1 MATAKPNASAQAR
14 NTAKYGDLKRRLMF
28 LVLAL
33 IVYRIGAHIP
43 VPGIDPE
50 QLAKL
55 FQSQSGGILGMFNL
69 FSGGALSRFTVFA
82 LGIMPYI
89 SASIIMQLLTIVL
102 PQLETL
108 KKEGQAGQRKIT
120 QYTRYGTVVLATF
133 QALSIAVALES
144 QPGLVLDP
152 GLMFR
157 ATAVIT
163 LVTGTMFLM
172 WLGEQITE
180 RGLGNGIS
188 IIIFGGIAA
197 GLPNAIGGLFELVRT
212 GSMSI
217 IAAIFIV
224 AIVIGVTFAVV
235 FVERGQRKILVNYA
249 KRQVGNKVYGGQSS
263 HLPLKLNMAGVIPP
277 IFASSI
283 ILFPATIA
291 GWFTSDSTGTV
302 GRFIKDLAATLS
314 PGQPVYI
321 LLYAAAIV
329 FFCFFYTALVY
340 NSREVADNLKKSGA
354 FIPGIRPGEQ
364 TTRYIDKILVRLTLA
379 GAIYITLVCLLPE
392 FLVLRWNVP
401 FYFGGTSLLI
411 IVVVTMD
418 FMAQVQSYVMSQ
430 QYESLLKKANFKGNL
445 TLR

>member
-1 MATAKPNASAQAR
+1 M
-14 NTAKYGDLKRRLMF
+14 
-28 LVLAL
+28 
-33 IVYRIGAHIP
+33 
-43 VPGIDPE
+43 
-50 QLAKL
+50 
-55 FQSQSGGILGMFNL
+55 
-69 FSGGALSRFTVFA
+69 
-82 LGIMPYI
+82 
-89 SASIIMQLLTIVL
+89 
-102 PQLETL
+102 
-108 KKEGQAGQRKIT
+108 
-120 QYTRYGTVVLATF
+120 
-133 QALSIAVALES
+133 
-144 QPGLVLDP
+144 
-152 GLMFR
+152 
-157 ATAVIT
+157 
-163 LVTGTMFLM
+163 
-172 WLGEQITE
+172 
-180 RGLGNGIS
+180 
-188 IIIFGGIAA
+188 
-197 GLPNAIGGLFELVRT
+197 
-212 GSMSI
+212 
-217 IAAIFIV
+217 
-224 AIVIGVTFAVV
+224 
-235 FVERGQRKILVNYA
+235 
-249 KRQVGNKVYGGQSS
+249 
-263 HLPLKLNMAGVIPP
+263 
-277 IFASSI
+277 
-283 ILFPATIA
+283 
-291 GWFTSDSTGTV
+291 